1 MSEQQ
6 LITIDGKQYNFLELS
21 EPTQQ
26 LLIRAQNG
34 QNALSVLGTTLELA
48 RIGAEVINMDLRKLL
63 PEDDGETEMP
73 QGELVDK
80 VVN

>member
-48 RIGAEVINMDLRKLL
+48 RIGAEVINTDLRKLL